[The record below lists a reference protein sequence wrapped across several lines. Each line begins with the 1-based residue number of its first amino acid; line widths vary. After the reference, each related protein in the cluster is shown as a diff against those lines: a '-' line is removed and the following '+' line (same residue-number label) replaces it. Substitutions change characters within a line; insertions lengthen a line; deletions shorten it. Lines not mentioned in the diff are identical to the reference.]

1 MRTETAIF
9 QAKVL
14 ALLILANFA
23 AQVPYF
29 FHLYYRRQAVEITVR
44 SFLIMGAVF
53 AFFATAAIL
62 LFKRQRSGYPLM
74 LMFLS
79 VEFLFYLFGEVQ
91 SVLRGYG
98 LFFQIHNPDIVLRI
112 IYSIGYLN
120 LFTSGYF
127 LFLLLWRRNAFEPAQ

>member
-1 MRTETAIF
+1 MRNETAIF
-9 QAKVL
+9 QAKVS

-29 FHLYYRRQAVEITVR
+29 FHLYYERQAAGISAR

-53 AFFATAAIL
+53 AFFATAAVL
-62 LFKRQRSGYPLM
+62 LFKRQRFGYPLM

-91 SVLRGYG
+91 SLLRGYG

-120 LFTSGYF
+120 LFASGYF
-127 LFLLLWRRNAFEPAQ
+127 LYLLLWRRNAFEAAQ